1 MPDKRFKQRALMLL
15 AGLEEGREV
24 RAYLRRFSDAADG
37 CFAVVKVGGAI
48 VDRGLEPLAE
58 ALSLLQALGLPP
70 IVVYGA
76 GPQLNEELSQ
86 HGFAEERR
94 DGLRVTPEAAMPL
107 VAKAAGEM
115 GNKLALAMRTFGGA
129 SAHVHPGVIG
139 VEAIEPA
146 TYGMVGDVKA
156 IDTEA
161 LNGLL
166 TAGVVPLISCVHVDS
181 AGRLLNVNADNVAN
195 AVAKALSP
203 QKIVFVTGMGGI
215 LDGANEII
223 SSINLAIEREELY
236 NAPWLQG
243 GMRHKLQE
251 IDDLLEGLP
260 SSSSVSITNTA
271 GLIRELFTHS
281 GSGTLVRR
289 GELIEELVRVERR
302 DIQPLVEEAFKRTLK
317 ETYWDEFSPRYCL
330 LSAKR
335 RAGAVVTNLDGV
347 DVLDKFAVLSAARG
361 EGLAK
366 SLWTSLIAASPQIV
380 WRSRHANPFN
390 AFYHAQ
396 ADGSVRRGEWTVFWV
411 GRELEARMGALAD
424 TLATRP
430 GDFVGET

>member
-1 MPDKRFKQRALMLL
+1 MPDNLFKQRALMLL

-24 RAYLRRFSDAADG
+24 RAYLSQFSQTSVS

-48 VDRGLEPLAE
+48 VDRDLEPLAE

-76 GPQLNEELSQ
+76 GPQLNDELSK

-107 VAKAAGEM
+107 VAKAAGQM
-115 GNKLALAMRTFGGA
+115 GNKLALAMRGFGGA
-129 SAHVHPGVIG
+129 SAQVHTGV
-139 VEAIEPA
+139 VRVDAID
-146 TYGMVGDVKA
+146 TDKYGMVGDVTSIDATA
-156 IDTEA
+156 IHE
-161 LNGLL
+161 LL
-166 TAGVVPLISCVHVDS
+166 EAGVVPLISCVHVDRD
-181 AGRLLNVNADNVAN
+181 GCLLNVNADNVAN
-195 AVAKALSP
+195 SVAKVLRP
-203 QKIVFVTGMGGI
+203 QKIVFVTETGGI
-215 LDGANEII
+215 LNGQNEIV

-236 NAPWLQG
+236 ASPWLGG
-243 GMRHKLQE
+243 GMLHKVQE
-251 IDDLLEGLP
+251 IDDLLEDLP
-260 SSSSVSITNTA
+260 SSSSVSITNTR

-289 GELIEELVRVERR
+289 GEAIESIKAVERR
-302 DIQPLVEEAFKRTLK
+302 DVQPLVEEAFKRTLK
-317 ETYWDEFSPRYCL
+317 DSYWDEFAPRYCL

-335 RAGAVVTNLDGV
+335 RAGAVVTRMDGV

-366 SLWTSLIAASPQIV
+366 SLWTSLILASPEVV
-380 WRSRHANPFN
+380 WRSRHSNPFN

-396 ADGSVRRGEWTVFWV
+396 ADGSVRRGDWTVFWV
-411 GRELEARMGALAD
+411 GRSLEPKMSNLAD
-424 TLATRP
+424 KLAGRP
-430 GDFVGET
+430 GDFVGEA